1 MGLNSNFYYPITTIG
16 IQPEVDMSFE
26 EVDKLFYLLE
36 NPTRRRILQL
46 LSVER
51 LYPLKMHKQLSRE
64 IDVTQQA
71 IVKHLKILEEHGLV
85 ESQDEPSNRGPN
97 RRVYTASREIS
108 LHIDIGPSTYKQ
120 KAETDF
126 DISTLSSQ
134 NKRVLVAIE
143 ESRHMD
149 SRARMDLL
157 SRVSEDLR
165 KSVDEVEDERRSL
178 MALMGELN
186 REITSTA
193 QGAECDYQE
202 RRLLH
207 HILQNKDYT
216 IESAAA
222 SLSLRE
228 PEVRVILESLQNRGL
243 TR

>member
-1 MGLNSNFYYPITTIG
+1 MSID
-16 IQPEVDMSFE
+16 EVDE
-26 EVDKLFYLLE
+26 LFYLLE

-51 LYPLKMHKQLSRE
+51 LYPLQLSRE

-71 IVKHLKILEEHGLV
+71 VVKHLRILEQHGLV
-85 ESQDEPSNRGPN
+85 KSRDEPSTRGPN
-97 RRVYTASREIS
+97 RRVYKASREVS

-126 DISTLSSQ
+126 DITNLSDQ
-134 NKRVLVAIE
+134 NRRVLDAVS

-149 SRARMDLL
+149 SKARMDLL

-165 KSVDEVEDERRSL
+165 NSINEVEDERRSL
-178 MALMGELN
+178 MALLGELN

-193 QGAECDYQE
+193 QNAECSYEE

-207 HILQNKDYT
+207 HILHNKEYT

-222 SLSLRE
+222 ALGLRE
-228 PEVRVILESLQNRGL
+228 AEVRMILESLQTRGL

>member
-1 MGLNSNFYYPITTIG
+1 MSID
-16 IQPEVDMSFE
+16 EVDE
-26 EVDKLFYLLE
+26 LFYLLE

-51 LYPLKMHKQLSRE
+51 LYPLQLSRE

-71 IVKHLKILEEHGLV
+71 VVKHLRILEQHGLV
-85 ESQDEPSNRGPN
+85 KSRDEPSTRGPN
-97 RRVYTASREIS
+97 RRVYKASREVS

-126 DISTLSSQ
+126 DITNLSEQ
-134 NKRVLVAIE
+134 NRRVLDAVS

-149 SRARMDLL
+149 SKARMDLL

-165 KSVDEVEDERRSL
+165 NSINEVEDERRSL
-178 MALMGELN
+178 KALLGELN

-193 QGAECDYQE
+193 QNAECSYEE

-207 HILQNKDYT
+207 HILHNKEYT

-222 SLSLRE
+222 ALGLRE
-228 PEVRVILESLQNRGL
+228 AEVRMILESLQTRGL

>member
-1 MGLNSNFYYPITTIG
+1 MSID
-16 IQPEVDMSFE
+16 EVDE
-26 EVDKLFYLLE
+26 LFYLLE

-51 LYPLKMHKQLSRE
+51 LYPLQLSRE

-71 IVKHLKILEEHGLV
+71 VVKHLRILEQHGLV
-85 ESQDEPSNRGPN
+85 KSHDEPSSRGPN
-97 RRVYTASREIS
+97 RRVYTPSREVS
-108 LHIDIGPSTYKQ
+108 LHIDVGPSTYNQ

-126 DISTLSSQ
+126 DISSLSEQ
-134 NKRVLVAIE
+134 NRRVLDAVA

-149 SRARMDLL
+149 SKARMDLL

-165 KSVDEVEDERRSL
+165 KSINDVEDERRSL
-178 MALMGELN
+178 MALVGELN

-193 QGAECDYQE
+193 HSAECTYEE

-207 HILQNKDYT
+207 HILHNKDYT
-216 IESAAA
+216 IEGAAA
-222 SLSLRE
+222 SLGLRE
-228 PEVRVILESLQNRGL
+228 AEIRLVLESLQNRGL

>member
-1 MGLNSNFYYPITTIG
+1 MSID
-16 IQPEVDMSFE
+16 EVDE
-26 EVDKLFYLLE
+26 LFYLLE

-51 LYPLKMHKQLSRE
+51 LYPLQLSRE

-71 IVKHLKILEEHGLV
+71 VVKHLRILEQHGLV
-85 ESQDEPSNRGPN
+85 KSRDEPSTRGPN
-97 RRVYTASREIS
+97 RRVYKASREVS

-126 DISTLSSQ
+126 DISNLSEQ
-134 NKRVLVAIE
+134 NRRVLDAVS

-149 SRARMDLL
+149 AKARMDLL

-165 KSVDEVEDERRSL
+165 NSINEVEDERRSL
-178 MALMGELN
+178 MALLGELN

-193 QGAECDYQE
+193 QNAECTYEE

-207 HILQNKDYT
+207 HILHNKEYT

-222 SLSLRE
+222 ALGLRE
-228 PEVRVILESLQNRGL
+228 AEVRMILESLQTRGL

>member
-1 MGLNSNFYYPITTIG
+1 
-16 IQPEVDMSFE
+16 MSFE

-71 IVKHLKILEEHGLV
+71 VVKHLKILEEHGMV
-85 ESQDEPSNRGPN
+85 KSKDEPSNQGPN
-97 RRVYTASREIS
+97 RRVYTASREVS
-108 LHIDIGPSTYKQ
+108 LHIDVGPSTYKQ

-126 DISTLSSQ
+126 DLSDLSAS
-134 NKRVLVAIE
+134 NKRVLDAIE
-143 ESRHMD
+143 ESHHMD
-149 SRARMDLL
+149 SKARMDLL

-165 KSVDEVEDERRSL
+165 KSIDEVDNERRSL
-178 MALMGELN
+178 MVLMGELN
-186 REITSTA
+186 REITSAA
-193 QGAECDYQE
+193 QKADCDYQE

-207 HILQNKDYT
+207 HILHNKDYT

-222 SLSLRE
+222 SLGLRE
-228 PEVRVILESLQNRGL
+228 AEVRNILESLQIRGL

>member
-1 MGLNSNFYYPITTIG
+1 MSID
-16 IQPEVDMSFE
+16 EVDE
-26 EVDKLFYLLE
+26 LFYLLE

-51 LYPLKMHKQLSRE
+51 LYPLQLSRE

-71 IVKHLKILEEHGLV
+71 VVKHLRILEQHGLV
-85 ESQDEPSNRGPN
+85 KSRDEPSSRGPN
-97 RRVYTASREIS
+97 RRVYTASREVS

-126 DISTLSSQ
+126 DISSLSEQ
-134 NKRVLVAIE
+134 NRRVLDAVS
-143 ESRHMD
+143 ESRNMD
-149 SRARMDLL
+149 SKARMDLL

-165 KSVDEVEDERRSL
+165 KSINDVEDERRSL
-178 MALMGELN
+178 MALVGELN

-193 QGAECDYQE
+193 HSAECTYEE

-207 HILQNKDYT
+207 HILHNKDYT
-216 IESAAA
+216 IEGAAA

-228 PEVRVILESLQNRGL
+228 AEIRLVLESLQNRGL

>member
-1 MGLNSNFYYPITTIG
+1 MSID
-16 IQPEVDMSFE
+16 EVDE
-26 EVDKLFYLLE
+26 LFYLLE

-51 LYPLKMHKQLSRE
+51 LYPLQLSRE

-71 IVKHLKILEEHGLV
+71 VVKHLRILEQHGLV
-85 ESQDEPSNRGPN
+85 KSRDEPSSRGPN
-97 RRVYTASREIS
+97 RRVYTPSREVS
-108 LHIDIGPSTYKQ
+108 LHIDVGPSTYKQ

-126 DISTLSSQ
+126 DISCLSEQ
-134 NKRVLVAIE
+134 NRRVLDAVA

-149 SRARMDLL
+149 SKARMDLL

-165 KSVDEVEDERRSL
+165 KSINDVEDERRSL
-178 MALMGELN
+178 MALVGELN

-193 QGAECDYQE
+193 HSAECTYEE

-207 HILQNKDYT
+207 HILHNKDYT
-216 IESAAA
+216 IEGAAA
-222 SLSLRE
+222 FLGLRE
-228 PEVRVILESLQNRGL
+228 AEVRLVLESLQNRGL

>member
-1 MGLNSNFYYPITTIG
+1 MSID
-16 IQPEVDMSFE
+16 EVDE
-26 EVDKLFYLLE
+26 LFYLLE

-51 LYPLKMHKQLSRE
+51 LYPLQLSRE

-71 IVKHLKILEEHGLV
+71 VVKHLRILEQHGLV
-85 ESQDEPSNRGPN
+85 KSRDEPSTRGPN
-97 RRVYTASREIS
+97 RRVYKASREVS

-126 DISTLSSQ
+126 DISNLSEQ
-134 NKRVLVAIE
+134 NRRVLDAVS

-149 SRARMDLL
+149 SKARMDLL

-165 KSVDEVEDERRSL
+165 NSINEVEDERRSL
-178 MALMGELN
+178 MALLGELN

-193 QGAECDYQE
+193 QNAECTYEE

-207 HILQNKDYT
+207 HILHNKEYT

-222 SLSLRE
+222 ALGLRE
-228 PEVRVILESLQNRGL
+228 AEVRMILESLQTRGL

>member
-1 MGLNSNFYYPITTIG
+1 
-16 IQPEVDMSFE
+16 MSID

-51 LYPLKMHKQLSRE
+51 HYPLQLSRE

-71 IVKHLKILEEHGLV
+71 VVKHLRILEQHGLV
-85 ESQDEPSNRGPN
+85 KSRDEPSSRGPN
-97 RRVYTASREIS
+97 RRVYAASREVS

-126 DISTLSSQ
+126 DISSLSEQ
-134 NKRVLVAIE
+134 NRRVLDAVA

-149 SRARMDLL
+149 SKARMDLL

-165 KSVDEVEDERRSL
+165 KSINDVEDERRSL
-178 MALMGELN
+178 MALVGELN
-186 REITSTA
+186 REISSTA
-193 QGAECDYQE
+193 LSADCTYEE

-207 HILQNKDYT
+207 HILHNKDYT
-216 IESAAA
+216 IEGAAA
-222 SLSLRE
+222 SLGLRE
-228 PEVRVILESLQNRGL
+228 AEVRLILESLQNRGL

>member
-1 MGLNSNFYYPITTIG
+1 
-16 IQPEVDMSFE
+16 MSFE
-26 EVDKLFYLLE
+26 EIDELFYLLE

-51 LYPLKMHKQLSRE
+51 LYPLKMHKQLSRD

-71 IVKHLKILEEHGLV
+71 VVKHLKILEKHGLV

-97 RRVYTASREIS
+97 RRVYTASREVS
-108 LHIDIGPSTYKQ
+108 LHIDVGPSTYKQ

-126 DISTLSSQ
+126 DISSISSQ
-134 NKRVLVAIE
+134 HQRVLDAIE
-143 ESRHMD
+143 ESRHMG
-149 SRARMDLL
+149 SKARMDLL

-165 KSVDEVEDERRSL
+165 KSVDDVENERRSL
-178 MALMGELN
+178 MALIGELN
-186 REITSTA
+186 NEITITA
-193 QGAECDYQE
+193 QAAECNYQE

-207 HILQNKDYT
+207 YILHNKDYT

-222 SLSLRE
+222 SLGLRE
-228 PEVRVILESLQNRGL
+228 AELRLMLESLQSRGL

>member
-1 MGLNSNFYYPITTIG
+1 MSID
-16 IQPEVDMSFE
+16 EVDE
-26 EVDKLFYLLE
+26 LFYLLE

-51 LYPLKMHKQLSRE
+51 LYPLQLSRE

-71 IVKHLKILEEHGLV
+71 VVKHLRILEQHGLV
-85 ESQDEPSNRGPN
+85 KSRDEPSTRGPN
-97 RRVYTASREIS
+97 RRVYKASREVS

-126 DISTLSSQ
+126 DISNLSEQ
-134 NKRVLVAIE
+134 NRRVLDAVS

-149 SRARMDLL
+149 SKARMDLL

-165 KSVDEVEDERRSL
+165 NSINEVEDERRSL
-178 MALMGELN
+178 MALLGELN

-193 QGAECDYQE
+193 QNAECTYEE

-207 HILQNKDYT
+207 HVLHNKEYT

-222 SLSLRE
+222 ALGLRE
-228 PEVRVILESLQNRGL
+228 AEVRMILESLQTRGL

>member
-1 MGLNSNFYYPITTIG
+1 
-16 IQPEVDMSFE
+16 MSVE
-26 EVDKLFYLLE
+26 EVDELFYLLE
-36 NPTRRRILQL
+36 NPTRRRILKL

-134 NKRVLVAIE
+134 NKRVLDAIE

-149 SRARMDLL
+149 SKARMDLL

-165 KSVDEVEDERRSL
+165 KSVDDVEDERRINFF
-178 MALMGELN
+178 LN
-186 REITSTA
+186 TF
-193 QGAECDYQE
+193 
-202 RRLLH
+202 
-207 HILQNKDYT
+207 
-216 IESAAA
+216 
-222 SLSLRE
+222 
-228 PEVRVILESLQNRGL
+228 
-243 TR
+243 

>member
-1 MGLNSNFYYPITTIG
+1 MSID
-16 IQPEVDMSFE
+16 EVDE
-26 EVDKLFYLLE
+26 LFYLLE

-51 LYPLKMHKQLSRE
+51 LYPLQLSRE

-71 IVKHLKILEEHGLV
+71 VVKHLRILEQHGLV
-85 ESQDEPSNRGPN
+85 KSRDEPSSRGPK
-97 RRVYTASREIS
+97 RRVYTASREVS

-126 DISTLSSQ
+126 DISNLSEQ
-134 NKRVLVAIE
+134 NRRVLDAVA

-149 SRARMDLL
+149 SKARMDLL

-165 KSVDEVEDERRSL
+165 KSINDVEDERRSL
-178 MALMGELN
+178 MALVGELN

-193 QGAECDYQE
+193 HSAECTYEE

-207 HILQNKDYT
+207 HILHNKDYT
-216 IESAAA
+216 IEGAAA
-222 SLSLRE
+222 FLGLRE
-228 PEVRVILESLQNRGL
+228 AEVRLVLESLQNRGL

>member
-1 MGLNSNFYYPITTIG
+1 
-16 IQPEVDMSFE
+16 MSVE
-26 EVDKLFYLLE
+26 EVDELFYLLE

-85 ESQDEPSNRGPN
+85 ESKDEPSSRGPN

-108 LHIDIGPSTYKQ
+108 LHIDVGPSTYKQ

-126 DISTLSSQ
+126 DLSSLSTQ
-134 NKRVLVAIE
+134 HKHVLDAIE
-143 ESRHMD
+143 ESRSMD
-149 SRARMDLL
+149 SKARMDLL

-165 KSVDEVEDERRSL
+165 KSVEDVENERRSL
-178 MALMGELN
+178 MALVGELN
-186 REITSTA
+186 REITFTA
-193 QGAECDYQE
+193 QRAECNYQE

-207 HILQNKDYT
+207 HILHNKDYT
-216 IESAAA
+216 IEGAAA
-222 SLSLRE
+222 SLGLRE
-228 PEVRVILESLQNRGL
+228 AEVRLILESLQNRGL

>member
-1 MGLNSNFYYPITTIG
+1 MSID
-16 IQPEVDMSFE
+16 EVDE
-26 EVDKLFYLLE
+26 LFYLLE

-51 LYPLKMHKQLSRE
+51 LYPLQLSRE

-71 IVKHLKILEEHGLV
+71 VVKHLRILEQHGLV
-85 ESQDEPSNRGPN
+85 KSRDEPSTRGPN
-97 RRVYTASREIS
+97 RRVYKASREVS

-126 DISTLSSQ
+126 DITNLSEQ
-134 NKRVLVAIE
+134 NRRVLDAVS

-149 SRARMDLL
+149 SKARMDLL

-165 KSVDEVEDERRSL
+165 NSINEVEDERRSL
-178 MALMGELN
+178 MALLGELN

-193 QGAECDYQE
+193 QNAECSYEE

-207 HILQNKDYT
+207 HILHNKEYT

-222 SLSLRE
+222 ALGLRE
-228 PEVRVILESLQNRGL
+228 AEVRMILESLQTRGL